1 MTTGRALVTG
11 ASGFIGGHLC
21 RRLVKGHFEVHGVS
35 RHAREDA
42 GDGISWHRADLT
54 ASSDV
59 DEVMSSVRP
68 DFVFHLAGNVTG
80 NRKIE
85 YVVPSFLGNLAST
98 VYLMTKATGLGCRRF
113 ILTGSLEEPDL
124 GEPNVPSSPYAAAK
138 WSASGYARMFWEL
151 YRFPVSIARLFMVY
165 GPAQRDTSKVVP
177 YVTLSLLRGEAPKL
191 SSGQRLIDWI
201 FVDDVVDGLI
211 LMAAAPDI
219 EGQTVDLGSGNL
231 VTIRE
236 VVGEIRQIINSPVE
250 PLFGALPERPME
262 RVRVADV
269 KDSYRKIAWKPET
282 SLTSGLRQT
291 VHWYSSHEGQRQAKT
306 N

>member
-1 MTTGRALVTG
+1 MTASRALVTG
-11 ASGFIGGHLC
+11 ASGFIGRHLC
-21 RRLVKGHFEVHGVS
+21 SGLVEKDFEVHAVS
-35 RHAREDA
+35 RHEQRDKTN
-42 GDGISWHRADLT
+42 GISWRKADL
-54 ASSDV
+54 SVFS
-59 DEVMSSVRP
+59 EVEEVVNSVRP
-68 DFVFHLAGNVTG
+68 DLIFHLAGEVTG
-80 NRKIE
+80 TRKLE
-85 YVVPSFLGNLAST
+85 YIVPTFQANLAST
-98 VYLMTKATGLGCRRF
+98 VYLMTKAAGLGCERF
-113 ILTGSLEEPDL
+113 ILTGSLEEPDP
-124 GEPNVPSSPYAAAK
+124 GAPAVPSSPYAAAK

-236 VVGEIRQIINSPVE
+236 VVGEIRQIINSPVV

-291 VHWYSSHEGQRQAKT
+291 VHWYSSHEGQRQAKK